1 MSDLFPKAV
10 PVTVVTGEFQSGKTV
25 FALTTGYPLERTLI
39 YDNELSAETYHT
51 SDNPFVRVD
60 LPGEMARLYPKGYTA
75 AQFYETWLKHM
86 RAIAPGQY
94 DVIIVDTIET
104 IEDGLGDWV
113 EANPG
118 VFGHTAAQ
126 YQKMSGIFWNDVKAE
141 WKKVIQEMK
150 ARCRMVILIVHM
162 RDEYKNNVRTGKRQ
176 RRGKETLSELATLEV
191 ELVRKPGQEV
201 PSARVHK
208 HRFFAGSLIQPSS
221 VKPTLPS
228 WMPECTWAM
237 IRGYMA
243 NPVEKD
249 ILPPEEDKT
258 EELAME
264 KLRLQAAIAEA
275 ELAKAEMQAATA
287 SKTASA
293 AKAASA
299 PPAHAGT
306 GSGGN
311 GASGTGSAGNGATKA
326 TPKVLF
332 WRKLRERITE
342 LDGDVTNPKAALEG
356 IKAPWAAEA
365 LKLISAENWD
375 KALQLDMSASPE
387 FRPPAD
393 GIERVLIEDLT
404 PQTA

>member
-1 MSDLFPKAV
+1 MSDLFPKSV

-39 YDNELSAETYHT
+39 YDNELSAETYCT
-51 SDNPFVRVD
+51 PDNPFVRVD
-60 LPGEMARLYPKGYTA
+60 LPGEMARLFPKGYTA
-75 AQFYETWLKHM
+75 VQFYDAWLRHM
-86 RAIAPGQY
+86 RAIQPGQY

-104 IEDGLGDWV
+104 IEDGLADWV
-113 EANPG
+113 ESNPAA
-118 VFGHTAAQ
+118 FGHTPAQ
-126 YQKMSGIFWNDVKAE
+126 YQKMSGIFWNDLKTE

-208 HRFFAGSLIQPSS
+208 HRFFAGSLAAPTS

-228 WMPECTWAM
+228 WMPECTWAV
-237 IRGYMA
+237 IRCYMA

-249 ILPPEEDKT
+249 ILPPEEDNAA
-258 EELAME
+258 ELEME

-275 ELAKAEMQAATA
+275 ELAKAEMQA
-287 SKTASA
+287 TASA
-293 AKAASA
+293 SKAATGRNGS
-299 PPAHAGT
+299 GDN

-311 GASGTGSAGNGATKA
+311 GHTKA

-332 WRKLRERITE
+332 WRKLRDRISE
-342 LDGDVTNPKAALEG
+342 MGGDVTNPKAALVG
-356 IKAPWAAEA
+356 ISAPWAAEA
-365 LKLISAENWD
+365 LKLIEREAWD
-375 KALQLDMSASPE
+375 EALKLELA
-387 FRPPAD
+387 
-393 GIERVLIEDLT
+393 
-404 PQTA
+404 